1 MIQKAIIILLLS
13 CTGGAG
19 FFLGGAEVGD
29 GFDFFNSEVGPV
41 TKKKNLVKP
50 KSFYS
55 KRRIQVSDFD
65 YDQLSFFP
73 ILNDSSLNTMMGL
86 NGQVITKTSYSPPPV
101 RVAPPEKK
109 IQKKPPAPVA
119 EVVPARFETAS
130 LKTAPTTPASPKKV
144 WVAPQEKSSRQRSEP
159 PVNPRRA
166 ITGSSG
172 TPLTGGEELNKKRTV
187 QTLSPENP
195 SRGNIGSSGTLV
207 SYVVQVGS
215 FRQWQRAEV
224 FRSALEKKGYASFI
238 GKTELPGNKGT
249 WYRVNIGA
257 YLDHTGAKRAAM
269 KYYRKENQKAMVTRQ
284 SG

>member
-55 KRRIQVSDFD
+55 KRRIQVSDFN

-101 RVAPPEKK
+101 RVAPPEKN

-119 EVVPARFETAS
+119 EIVPVRFETARM
-130 LKTAPTTPASPKKV
+130 KTAPTAPAGPKKV
-144 WVAPQEKSSRQRSEP
+144 WIAPQEKSSRQRSEP

-172 TPLTGGEELNKKRTV
+172 T
-187 QTLSPENP
+187 
-195 SRGNIGSSGTLV
+195 LV

-215 FRQWQRAEV
+215 FKQWQRAEV
-224 FRSALEKKGYASFI
+224 LRSALEKKGYASFI

-257 YLDHTGAKRAAM
+257 YLDHTGAKKAAM